1 MWRGMQV
8 LGLCVIL
15 GLALAGCGQAIRR
28 GAAGPPTP
36 VPTVAAPLPAP
47 SQPEHPAPSPF
58 PTWTLDLSGGP
69 SPTPGIVLTPTSE
82 RVQVGQTVP
91 FTLYHQCGIDFE
103 VDFDG
108 SFWDAVHPEPRPAGL
123 ADLAQD
129 GTMTLIDANHA
140 RFTWAG
146 GTIDY
151 TRHVGPKVV
160 PGLCA

>member
-1 MWRGMQV
+1 MQV
-8 LGLCVIL
+8 LAVCVIL
-15 GLALAGCGQAIRR
+15 GLAPAGCGQAIGR
-28 GAAGPPTP
+28 GVVGPPTP
-36 VPTVAAPLPAP
+36 VRTVAAPLPVP
-47 SQPEHPAPSPF
+47 TQPRHPAPSPL
-58 PTWTLDLSGGP
+58 PTWTPDLSGGP
-69 SPTPGIVLTPTSE
+69 SPTPGIVLVPHSPH
-82 RVQVGQTVP
+82 VDVGQTVP
-91 FTLYHQCGIDFE
+91 FTLYHHCGIDFE

-123 ADLAQD
+123 DDLSQD
-129 GTMTLIDANHA
+129 GTMTLLDPDHA

>member
-1 MWRGMQV
+1 MERRLQV

-15 GLALAGCGQAIRR
+15 GLALAGCGQAIPR
-28 GAAGPPTP
+28 GAARPLTP
-36 VPTVAAPLPAP
+36 VPTVAAPLPTTTP
-47 SQPEHPAPSPF
+47 QHPAPSPL
-58 PTWTLDLSGGP
+58 PTWTPDFSSGA

-82 RVQVGQTVP
+82 HVQVGQTVP
-91 FTLYHQCGIDFE
+91 FTLFAHCGIDFE

-123 ADLAQD
+123 DDLAQD
-129 GTMTLIDANHA
+129 GTMTLLDPDHA
-140 RFTWAG
+140 RFTWTG